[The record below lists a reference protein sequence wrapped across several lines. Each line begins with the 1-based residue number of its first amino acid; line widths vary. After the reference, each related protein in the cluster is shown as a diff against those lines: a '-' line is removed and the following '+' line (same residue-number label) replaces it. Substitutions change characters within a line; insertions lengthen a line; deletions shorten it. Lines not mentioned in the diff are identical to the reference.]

1 MLERIDATKR
11 LWQIAIPQ
19 CPAPLESQLLW
30 WLETFTDTEVEHA
43 IRRTSKKFRKVGQG
57 TSNPETITKAIHE
70 TFYKYTTGVLLNER
84 KGVTPPKA
92 AQTTSAAQEVK

>member
-1 MLERIDATKR
+1 MLMLERIDATKR

-30 WLETFTDTEVEHA
+30 WLETFTDTEVEHV
-43 IRRTSKKFRKVGQG
+43 IRRTSKKFR
-57 TSNPETITKAIHE
+57 ITTALHE

-84 KGVTPPKA
+84 KGVTPES
-92 AQTTSAAQEVK
+92 AQSIPHA